1 MKGDIIMFEKLQ
13 ESLATIGMDAQ
24 EKKAYTASARYNSD
38 KNKAPINVI
47 DLTGAE
53 VYTGYKETL
62 DALDIHIGDLGYTL
76 DVYVM
81 RHNVAIPTDKVKTSA
96 KSLIS
101 FISPRTSDFKI
112 RALVDARFLKL
123 GKKYQ
128 AALLIYNICKTYGK
142 DIFASFINDSAI
154 RRAIINGEQYAIL
167 DLDTKAYCATAALFG
182 PMTTKKAINLALQ
195 MTYKTSKTV
204 IKSIK
209 EELESDLDEALQNED
224 EEPQPQAQAGPQPA

>member
-1 MKGDIIMFEKLQ
+1 MFEKLQ

-24 EKKAYTASARYNSD
+24 EKKAYTASARYDSD

-62 DALDIHIGDLGYTL
+62 DALNIHISDFLPGYTL

-81 RHNVAIPTDKVKTSA
+81 RHNVAIPTDKVKTST

-101 FISPRTSDFKI
+101 FISPRIDDSKI

-123 GKKYQ
+123 GKKHQ
-128 AALLIYNICKTYGK
+128 AALLIYNIFKTYGK
-142 DIFASFINDSAI
+142 NIFGYFINDCTV
-154 RRAIINGEQYAIL
+154 RRAIINNEQYAIL

-195 MTYKTSKTV
+195 MMYKTSKTV
-204 IKSIK
+204 IKNIK
-209 EELESDLDEALQNED
+209 EELESDLDEALQDEN